1 MEKRDIDGAAPEI
14 TGPQS
19 TLSDQELRC
28 SGLAGHIAT
37 LPWKCNLWSV
47 SRSRG
52 RERPRPVAASL
63 LESEYLDKS
72 AG

>member
-14 TGPQS
+14 TAAVDNPK
-19 TLSDQELRC
+19 TKLRC